1 MEDARIK
8 RQACLSVAEF
18 TQEIVDNI
26 GIVGVPF
33 LAGILYFRGQVA
45 FGAIIAAGYLANGV
59 FSSLQESFSAYI
71 SAKSTTKLNE
81 TMLQHLQVQAAAKTE
96 DPQTIIGRG
105 IEVNLGGQVIKYPD
119 FTIKA
124 GEKVLLTGSG
134 CGKSSLFK
142 LLLGQIEPSKGQ
154 LTYLDS
160 EGKEIQNPA
169 RSFEYLPQAGWIFPG
184 TVADNIT
191 MYDAKKQTKLAE
203 VLKKVGLDRDFSK
216 AVDLDREVSPQQAD
230 LSGGQ
235 KQKIFLARGLAVGD
249 LSLSNILVTEDGDV
263 RLIDLENAGKATEK
277 YVPGLTTVGFV
288 SRAAKTYA
296 EADDFALAR
305 IAYYLFLP
313 VIPVADLAPDIIAKQ
328 EKWIGGYFGQDLVQF
343 LRKIAGNMQASE
355 PIFLKKPLAIP
366 EKDLSRQTVDF
377 FTDGL
382 TRGILRHSRFDQVG
396 LVPNLHEKNADPMEL
411 LNLARGAAGIL
422 WAVGQNADLQAWVA
436 RNQGKIIKI
445 AEESEATGLFNG
457 LAGLASVLEKRDF
470 PALAKQLRQILRQKV
485 DLNMADN
492 SLATGLT
499 GIALALRE
507 EKPEVSEKIAE
518 ELAGRWKQVDF
529 ANFADEDVGLLTG
542 WGGVSWLFWQL
553 GQKEVAE
560 EIVSRILRDHAEEAE
575 TLTISDQSRGFE
587 RLLPYLEN
595 GNFGLAL
602 LMHKFMREDPAFKQR
617 YQLPFDK
624 LKKSCLTYCTYMETL
639 VSGYSGVL
647 PLAKSLAGDGD
658 YALLDYALAA
668 LNQYLV
674 ANNDEIL
681 APGKY
686 GYKLSLDFSTG
697 SAGLLTLLKDLRQR
711 DEFSWLP
718 L

>member
-105 IEVNLGGQVIKYPD
+105 TEVNLGGQVIKYPDLD

-124 GEKVLLTGSG
+124 GEKVLLTGPSG

-235 KQKIFLARGLAVGD
+235 KQKIFLARGLLRHKKFSLMD
-249 LSLSNILVTEDGDV
+249 EPLS
-263 RLIDLENAGKATEK
+263 
-277 YVPGLTTVGFV
+277 
-288 SRAAKTYA
+288 
-296 EADDFALAR
+296 AL
-305 IAYYLFLP
+305 
-313 VIPVADLAPDIIAKQ
+313 D
-328 EKWIGGYFGQDLVQF
+328 
-343 LRKIAGNMQASE
+343 QASRQKIL
-355 PIFLKKPLAIP
+355 PLLLGLKQTLIFVGHNLPL
-366 EKDLSRQTVDF
+366 EERE
-377 FTDGL
+377 
-382 TRGILRHSRFDQVG
+382 RFDQVI
-396 LVPNLHEKNADPMEL
+396 NLKEGEN
-411 LNLARGAAGIL
+411 
-422 WAVGQNADLQAWVA
+422 
-436 RNQGKIIKI
+436 
-445 AEESEATGLFNG
+445 
-457 LAGLASVLEKRDF
+457 
-470 PALAKQLRQILRQKV
+470 
-485 DLNMADN
+485 
-492 SLATGLT
+492 
-499 GIALALRE
+499 
-507 EKPEVSEKIAE
+507 
-518 ELAGRWKQVDF
+518 F
-529 ANFADEDVGLLTG
+529 AN
-542 WGGVSWLFWQL
+542 
-553 GQKEVAE
+553 
-560 EIVSRILRDHAEEAE
+560 
-575 TLTISDQSRGFE
+575 
-587 RLLPYLEN
+587 
-595 GNFGLAL
+595 
-602 LMHKFMREDPAFKQR
+602 
-617 YQLPFDK
+617 
-624 LKKSCLTYCTYMETL
+624 
-639 VSGYSGVL
+639 
-647 PLAKSLAGDGD
+647 
-658 YALLDYALAA
+658 
-668 LNQYLV
+668 
-674 ANNDEIL
+674 
-681 APGKY
+681 
-686 GYKLSLDFSTG
+686 
-697 SAGLLTLLKDLRQR
+697 
-711 DEFSWLP
+711 
-718 L
+718 

>member
-1 MEDARIK
+1 MCRQLGEESQKLEYARIK

-124 GEKVLLTGSG
+124 GEKVLLTGPSG

-235 KQKIFLARGLAVGD
+235 KQKVVLARAEVRDSQL
-249 LSLSNILVTEDGDV
+249 LLVDEGTSA
-263 RLIDLENAGKATEK
+263 IDQAAG
-277 YVPGLTTVGFV
+277 
-288 SRAAKTYA
+288 
-296 EADDFALAR
+296 
-305 IAYYLFLP
+305 
-313 VIPVADLAPDIIAKQ
+313 
-328 EKWIGGYFGQDLVQF
+328 
-343 LRKIAGNMQASE
+343 RKILDKLLQS
-355 PIFLKKPLAIP
+355 K
-366 EKDLSRQTVDF
+366 QTVVLIAHN
-377 FTDGL
+377 L
-382 TRGILRHSRFDQVG
+382 TKEERDLFDREV
-396 LVPNLHEKNADPMEL
+396 
-411 LNLARGAAGIL
+411 
-422 WAVGQNADLQAWVA
+422 
-436 RNQGKIIKI
+436 
-445 AEESEATGLFNG
+445 
-457 LAGLASVLEKRDF
+457 
-470 PALAKQLRQILRQKV
+470 
-485 DLNMADN
+485 
-492 SLATGLT
+492 
-499 GIALALRE
+499 ALR
-507 EKPEVSEKIAE
+507 A
-518 ELAGRWKQVDF
+518 
-529 ANFADEDVGLLTG
+529 
-542 WGGVSWLFWQL
+542 
-553 GQKEVAE
+553 
-560 EIVSRILRDHAEEAE
+560 
-575 TLTISDQSRGFE
+575 
-587 RLLPYLEN
+587 
-595 GNFGLAL
+595 
-602 LMHKFMREDPAFKQR
+602 
-617 YQLPFDK
+617 
-624 LKKSCLTYCTYMETL
+624 
-639 VSGYSGVL
+639 
-647 PLAKSLAGDGD
+647 
-658 YALLDYALAA
+658 
-668 LNQYLV
+668 
-674 ANNDEIL
+674 
-681 APGKY
+681 
-686 GYKLSLDFSTG
+686 
-697 SAGLLTLLKDLRQR
+697 
-711 DEFSWLP
+711 
-718 L
+718 